1 MTKTIHTARIAP
13 AAASLALAALLAGC
27 AGDDGPAGPGGG
39 AGQDLTVDTETLD
52 FGAVASGSSLGQS
65 FRITASADNTGDAS
79 GDVTLADGSNFVF
92 VGGNGPFTLA
102 PGEATVVTVRFQP
115 DAAGTRFRDTVELGA
130 GGISVALEGFGS
142 GPPRYTFTP
151 TGLSEG
157 SVSTNY
163 SGFTGDKVAVSYG
176 TGRSHGAQENWLSC
190 SSVARWIFNGNG
202 ISESKVG
209 FTLSAPAQT
218 GRIDVVVGL
227 EAESDCVQ
235 FLIETDGAE
244 HRYENLTSCQG
255 FAQSFNMAA
264 GSRTIAVGT
273 DQQGFCTDDLHVRYI
288 TITCVGAVVSEAD
301 WVY

>member
-1 MTKTIHTARIAP
+1 MMKTIHTVRSAP
-13 AAASLALAALLAGC
+13 VAASLALAALLAGC
-27 AGDDGPAGPGGG
+27 AGDDGPAAPGGG
-39 AGQDLTVDTETLD
+39 AGQDLTIDTGTLD

-92 VGGNGPFTLA
+92 VSGNGPFTLA

-115 DAAGTRFRDTVELGA
+115 DAAGTKFRDTVELGT
-130 GGISVALEGFGS
+130 GDSVALEGFGS
-142 GPPRYTFTP
+142 GSPRYTFTP

-176 TGRSHGAQENWLSC
+176 TGRSHGAHEDWLSC

-202 ISESKVG
+202 IAESKVG

-218 GRIDVVVGL
+218 SRIEVLVGL
-227 EAESDCVQ
+227 EAESGCVQ
-235 FLIETDGAE
+235 FLIETDGTE
-244 HRYENLTSCQG
+244 HKYENLTNCQG
-255 FAQSFNMAA
+255 FAQSFNMT
-264 GSRTIAVGT
+264 GGGHTIAVGT

-288 TITCVGAVVSEAD
+288 TITCVGAVVAEAD
-301 WVY
+301 WEY